1 MKTIK
6 TVFALLIL
14 TAVSAVFAGY
24 EQWDLVEDFSWQD
37 SDGGAPVQRSLHDL
51 IDQGKVVLLT
61 WGYNG

>member
-1 MKTIK
+1 MKTMKKLIILL
-6 TVFALLIL
+6 TLLTGSLVFG
-14 TAVSAVFAGY
+14 VY
-24 EQWDLVEDFSWQD
+24 EQWDIVDDFSWQD

>member
-1 MKTIK
+1 MKTMKKLIILL
-6 TVFALLIL
+6 TLLTGSLVFGA
-14 TAVSAVFAGY
+14 Y
-24 EQWDLVEDFSWQD
+24 EQWDIVDDFSWQD